1 MLKGGV
7 KKLEKNVELTELKAI
22 LRFKNISYREL
33 SREIDMSIGTLSDKL
48 NNRNGR
54 TFSITEIKKICD
66 YVGIMPNEIPKY
78 FF

>member
-1 MLKGGV
+1 M
-7 KKLEKNVELTELKAI
+7 EKSVELKNLKAI

-54 TFSITEIKKICD
+54 TFTITEVKKICE
-66 YVGIMPNEIPKY
+66 YVGIEPHEIAKY

>member
-1 MLKGGV
+1 M
-7 KKLEKNVELTELKAI
+7 EKNVELTELKAI

>member
-1 MLKGGV
+1 MLKGGF